1 MNMTMNG
8 SKIDFSLEG
17 ETDVAGLLTSLDSW
31 LEDRGFVMVSLS
43 VDGEECS
50 LDIDRVKDRSLSSI
64 ENVDIAVEPLAGYRA
79 LALERASLWA
89 SRAASVF
96 SPDSLADASEIG
108 KLCDEGRVL
117 LDSRSGFLDP
127 DELSL
132 LEWIASALLPRAS
145 GGSRGLSEPSDAAA
159 RAQAISAS
167 LASRAREL
175 RDPAEAARKA
185 VRDFATLRPRLF
197 EMPVLLQTGRDRE
210 AMAVIS
216 DFADFFSRSVRL
228 IPILSSSGLGLEAE
242 DLGGKDP
249 AEFYAGLNRVLSD
262 FIDAFSAQDTV
273 LVGDL
278 CEYEILPQLDALFSG
293 VEARLGKEGDE

>member
-8 SKIDFSLEG
+8 SKINFSLEG
-17 ETDVAGLLTSLDSW
+17 EADVAGLLSSLDSW

-43 VDGEECS
+43 IDGEECS
-50 LDIDRVKDRSLSSI
+50 LDIDRVKDRALSSV

-79 LALERASLWA
+79 MALERASLWA

-108 KLCDEGRVL
+108 KLGAEGRAL
-117 LDSRSGFLDP
+117 IEGRSGFLDP

-132 LEWIASALLPRAS
+132 LEWIASALVSRDS
-145 GGSRGLSEPSDAAA
+145 GIAEPSDAAA
-159 RAQAISAS
+159 RSRAVSAT
-167 LASRAREL
+167 LASRAQEL

-185 VRDFATLRPRLF
+185 VREFASLRPRLF
-197 EMPVLLQTGRDRE
+197 GLPVLLQTGQDRD
-210 AMAVIS
+210 AMAVVS

-228 IPILSSSGLGLEAE
+228 IPILTLSGLGLGSEN
-242 DLGGKDP
+242 LGGKDP
-249 AEFYAGLNRVLSD
+249 GDFYSGLNRALTD

-273 LVGDL
+273 LIGDL
-278 CEYEILPQLDALFSG
+278 CEYEILPQLDILFRG
-293 VEARLGKEGDE
+293 VEGRLGKEANE